1 MTVALALTGW
11 ATGASASLMSAR
23 LRWQPSPA
31 FGVVGYRVYM
41 RTLSGS
47 YGPPADAGLPWPN
60 ADGTFDFIMANLD
73 GATSYALAVSA
84 YDAKGVESGLS
95 SEVMLLSG
103 TATSTTVPPTTS
115 TTTTTTGPPTTT
127 TTPTT
132 TTSTTTTTRPPTTTT
147 TPSTPTTT
155 TTTTL
160 PGDCSNPTVIPAQ
173 GGTFSGT
180 TSGSSLLAGS
190 CGSSGDSPERVFQW
204 TPAVSGTATIQT
216 CGDGTHFDTVLYLS
230 GGVCA
235 NSPEVACNDDTTGCP
250 AGDGGSNTRRHGS
263 RVRPAVTAGTTYF
276 IVVDGHRGAQG
287 QFSLTVTPPSL
298 TAAAGAPNTSSGAA
312 PLDLQVDHLALRGT
326 GKRGRLVARGMVSA
340 PAGVDPTVTGV
351 HAEVRAPNGSILYD
365 ASIPAAG
372 FRSRRGHT
380 VFDYVAAPS
389 RGGAPGA
396 HGVQRMRLVVR
407 GDRVEVRLAAVAPE
421 IADATRQSGLTFVLW
436 LGSAGEEHLG
446 CAWGADTSRCRP

>member
-60 ADGTFDFIMANLD
+60 ADGTLDFIMANLD

-127 TTPTT
+127 TTTTPPTTAPTT
-132 TTSTTTTTRPPTTTT
+132 TTSTTTTTRPP
-147 TPSTPTTT
+147 TT

-235 NSPEVACNDDTTGCP
+235 NSPEVACNDD
-250 AGDGGSNTRRHGS
+250 
-263 RVRPAVTAGTTYF
+263 VRTPDLILPEIVLTNPMPGMYF
-276 IVVDGHRGAQG
+276 IIVDGYFGRGAFTLQID
-287 QFSLTVTPPSL
+287 TTP
-298 TAAAGAPNTSSGAA
+298 
-312 PLDLQVDHLALRGT
+312 
-326 GKRGRLVARGMVSA
+326 
-340 PAGVDPTVTGV
+340 
-351 HAEVRAPNGSILYD
+351 
-365 ASIPAAG
+365 
-372 FRSRRGHT
+372 
-380 VFDYVAAPS
+380 
-389 RGGAPGA
+389 
-396 HGVQRMRLVVR
+396 
-407 GDRVEVRLAAVAPE
+407 
-421 IADATRQSGLTFVLW
+421 
-436 LGSAGEEHLG
+436 
-446 CAWGADTSRCRP
+446 